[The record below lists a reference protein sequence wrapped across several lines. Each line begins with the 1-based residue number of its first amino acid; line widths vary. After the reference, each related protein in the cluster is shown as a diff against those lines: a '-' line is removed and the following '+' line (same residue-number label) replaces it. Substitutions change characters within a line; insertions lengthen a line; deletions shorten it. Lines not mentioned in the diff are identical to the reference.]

1 MLKVVIFAKTPCMV
15 FLPFFHEGGKKKCKF
30 KFCRPKKTTFWTT
43 CTMYKMLK
51 APPFFKS
58 QNFFGTSLNNNN
70 DNKSEHAHRMILKS

>member
-1 MLKVVIFAKTPCMV
+1 MHGLFAI
-15 FLPFFHEGGKKKCKF
+15 FHEGGKKKCKF
-30 KFCRPKKTTFWTT
+30 EHCRPKKTTFWTT

-70 DNKSEHAHRMILKS
+70 NDNKSEHAHRMILKS